1 MAMRHLWCAC
11 TKFQPNPASR
21 RALSRSQSGNGS
33 RKTTR
38 IIPSVSNNQILK
50 AMRKSFVYAAGLMC
64 LALSITDCQKELVDQ
79 TTPASEPNFE
89 LFAQPVTTKTAN
101 NGLDTKWVAE
111 DAINVFHAEAGSTA
125 YDSDGRFTVKDIE
138 TGRFDGTVSKSL
150 SADKSY
156 DWYAFYPY
164 TSQITT
170 PDNTASGYCYI
181 GSRSDASQTQTG
193 DNNMSHIC
201 GSNYPLY
208 GIAKNVNASDVPSI
222 QMQHLTSVIKIVVTN
237 STEEEL
243 SLNSV
248 SFTAEEN
255 ISGQFYI
262 AFNSETPKYTSA
274 GHPSKTANLTVS
286 DVKVAPKA
294 KATVYMA
301 IKPFTAKTGSTLK
314 LAVNGYEKAL
324 TLKNDITFTAGHIK
338 PLNFNFDKKVLDCV
352 TLPWSI
358 DGTGGS
364 SVWKNTV
371 GLSQK
376 GLGSDYGDINKPY
389 LTKLDADGDYVQVK
403 YDSPASFVKF
413 AVKMIGGKNASY
425 MTVQGSAAGQSFT
438 DIEKFTISGKQNDIL
453 SFTISQ
459 PIDTEYRYI
468 RLLFKKGSN
477 VGLGAVEIS
486 KHSTD
491 PVINADN
498 VLGVSAR
505 GVVNQEL
512 AYTITN
518 TVEGAVLSVAGDDTV
533 VEAIEMDGTITYD
546 VKKNTSKESREGSIT
561 LTYSKGGETLAE
573 KTVKVQQNAPVF
585 NAART
590 TVELEATVDASTT
603 ITLTSDFDWMAE
615 ASAGATFTFTPD
627 TYTWAEGGKQIVTI
641 KATAANESENGTIE
655 RGTITF
661 TNVETKETIEVK
673 VTQKSSYVAPSAGTD
688 VPYALSNFSGGSTSG
703 AALTV
708 KDPDVN
714 ISLSANGYKTNAYVR
729 IYANGAI
736 VVTPNA
742 GKIITSVVITATKD
756 YIKTWKASSG
766 EISVSGNTATWKG
779 DSTSA
784 ITLTNT
790 ASGQARITKVVVTYK

>member
-1 MAMRHLWCAC
+1 
-11 TKFQPNPASR
+11 
-21 RALSRSQSGNGS
+21 
-33 RKTTR
+33 
-38 IIPSVSNNQILK
+38 
-50 AMRKSFVYAAGLMC
+50 MRKSFVYAAGLMC

-89 LFAQPVTTKTAN
+89 LFAQPVTTKTSN
-101 NGLDTKWVAE
+101 DGLDTRWVAK

-193 DNNMSHIC
+193 DNNMYHIC

-286 DVKVAPKA
+286 DIKVAPKA
-294 KATVYMA
+294 KATVYIA
-301 IKPFTAKTGSTLK
+301 IKPFTAKTGTTLK
-314 LAVNGYEKAL
+314 LAVNGYEKTL

-338 PLNFNFDKKVLDCV
+338 PLNFNYDKKAELVEYTAIDDVEKLSEGCLVCLVAKNNDKYYYLPTSPAIDRGKIVGVEVDV
-352 TLPWSI
+352 TDNKISTSMDNIAWVAKSSGKQWTLY
-358 DGTGGS
+358 DGKNYMFHAKGGS
-364 SVWKNTV
+364 SGTD
-371 GLSQK
+371 LA
-376 GLGSDYGDINKPY
+376 LGDASTYTWNISNYSIVNK
-389 LTKLDADGDYVQVK
+389 T
-403 YDSPASFVKF
+403 FKF
-413 AVKMIGGKNASY
+413 AAYSSNK
-425 MTVQGSAAGQSFT
+425 VQNRG
-438 DIEKFTISGKQNDIL
+438 
-453 SFTISQ
+453 
-459 PIDTEYRYI
+459 
-468 RLLFKKGSN
+468 LLFKVQDNANIFGGYSFSN
-477 VGLGAVEIS
+477 TTGYSAIMLFVRNSDIPADKPIIS
-486 KHSTD
+486 ASDVT
-491 PVINADN
+491 N
-498 VLGVSAR
+498 VSAR

-518 TVEGAVLSVAGDDTV
+518 TVEGAVLSVAGDNTV

-573 KTVKVQQNAPVF
+573 KTVKVQQLAPVF
-585 NAART
+585 KVSRAS
-590 TVELEATVDASTT
+590 VELDATKGAQTT
-603 ITLTSDFDWMAE
+603 ITVTSDFDWMAN
-615 ASAGATFTFTPD
+615 ASTSAGFSFSPD
-627 TYTWAEGGKQIVTI
+627 TYTWQEGGKETVTI
-641 KATAANESENGTIE
+641 TASNANASEAGTATL
-655 RGTITF
+655 GTITF
-661 TNVETKETIEVK
+661 SNIETEEELIVT
-673 VTQKSSYVAPSAGTD
+673 VTQKSSYVAPAIDTEATYGID
-688 VPYALSNFSGGSTSG
+688 AFSGGTSG
-703 AALTV
+703 SGSALTIINS
-708 KDPDVN
+708 DSN
-714 ISLSANGYKTNAYVR
+714 ISLSGVGYRDDTHVK
-729 IYANGAI
+729 IYANQTLTI
-736 VVTPNA
+736 TPQN
-742 GKIITSVVITATKD
+742 GKTITNIVITATTST
-756 YIKTWKASSG
+756 YVGTWKASSASV
-766 EISVSGNTATWKG
+766 SVSGTSVTWTGTSTA
-779 DSTSA
+779 A
-784 ITLTNT
+784 VTLTNT
-790 ASGQARITKVVVTYK
+790 ASKQARITNVVVTYK

>member
-1 MAMRHLWCAC
+1 
-11 TKFQPNPASR
+11 
-21 RALSRSQSGNGS
+21 
-33 RKTTR
+33 
-38 IIPSVSNNQILK
+38 
-50 AMRKSFVYAAGLMC
+50 MRKSFVYAAGLMC

-101 NGLDTKWVAE
+101 NGLDTKWVAK
-111 DAINVFHAEAGSTA
+111 DAINVFHAEADSTA

-301 IKPFTAKTGSTLK
+301 IKPFTAKTGTTLK
-314 LAVNGYEKAL
+314 LAVNGYEKTL

-338 PLNFNFDKKVLDCV
+338 PLNFNYDKKVLDYV
-352 TLPWSI
+352 ILPWSI
-358 DGTGGS
+358 DGTVGS

-371 GLSQK
+371 GLSQNGINTK
-376 GLGSDYGDINKPY
+376 DYASSNSPY
-389 LTKLDADGDYVQVK
+389 LTKIDNTNDYVQIK
-403 YDSPASFVKF
+403 IDSPASFVKF
-413 AVKMIGGKNASY
+413 GVKGFSGGSGSTESS
-425 MTVQGSAAGQSFT
+425 MTVQGSIFGDTFT
-438 DIEKFTISGKQNDIL
+438 DIEKFTISSAKIL
-453 SFTISQ
+453 SFTTSATIN
-459 PIDTEYRYI
+459 PEYRYI
-468 RLLFKKGSN
+468 RLLFTKGSYN
-477 VGLGAVEIS
+477 VGLGAVEIT
-486 KHSTD
+486 KESTD
-491 PVINADN
+491 PRTPLATPKVQAEVRD
-498 VLGVSAR
+498 
-505 GVVNQEL
+505 VNSVYAFWGEIAGAKDYTVTCGEQ
-512 AYTITN
+512 TITTAETEYTFKDLSYSTEY
-518 TVEGAVLSVAGDDTV
+518 TVSVVANPSDETTNAPSAAGRSEIVKTGANPAETV
-533 VEAIEMDGTITYD
+533 VETKIDFEAELATYVDWSFANIARNTTIAAKAGSYYGKTTGTTSAYAATKGIIAKPKNVSFSISKETKNTTSSNWKVQVSTNNKDWTD
-546 VKKNTSKESREGSIT
+546 VKSVSATDM
-561 LTYSKGGETLAE
+561 SKGVWKDYSVDLA
-573 KTVKVQQNAPVF
+573 
-585 NAART
+585 
-590 TVELEATVDASTT
+590 
-603 ITLTSDFDWMAE
+603 
-615 ASAGATFTFTPD
+615 
-627 TYTWAEGGKQIVTI
+627 
-641 KATAANESENGTIE
+641 
-655 RGTITF
+655 
-661 TNVETKETIEVK
+661 
-673 VTQKSSYVAPSAGTD
+673 SYKD
-688 VPYALSNFSGGSTSG
+688 V
-703 AALTV
+703 
-708 KDPDVN
+708 
-714 ISLSANGYKTNAYVR
+714 YVR
-729 IYANGAI
+729 IYYTGTTAI
-736 VVTPNA
+736 RCIDEVVLSYV
-742 GKIITSVVITATKD
+742 K
-756 YIKTWKASSG
+756 
-766 EISVSGNTATWKG
+766 
-779 DSTSA
+779 
-784 ITLTNT
+784 
-790 ASGQARITKVVVTYK
+790 

>member
-1 MAMRHLWCAC
+1 
-11 TKFQPNPASR
+11 
-21 RALSRSQSGNGS
+21 
-33 RKTTR
+33 
-38 IIPSVSNNQILK
+38 
-50 AMRKSFVYAAGLMC
+50 MRKSFVYAAGLMC

-101 NGLDTKWVAE
+101 NGLDTRWVAE

-138 TGRFDGTVSKSL
+138 TGRFDGTVSTSL

-164 TSQITT
+164 TSQIST
-170 PDNTASGYCYI
+170 PGDREVGWVTVG
-181 GSRSDASQTQTG
+181 GTSQTQTG
-193 DNNMSHIC
+193 N
-201 GSNYPLY
+201 GSRVHLAGESCPLY
-208 GIAKNVNASDVPSI
+208 GIASNVASDKVPSI
-222 QMQHLTSVIKIVVTN
+222 SMNHLTSVIKVSVTN
-237 STEEEL
+237 NSGEDLTV
-243 SLNSV
+243 SSV
-248 SFTAEEN
+248 SFTGTEDIVGTYFINFAASPVAYKS
-255 ISGQFYI
+255 SGNAYVSSTASLTVSNGEALANGSSADFYI
-262 AFNSETPKYTSA
+262 A
-274 GHPSKTANLTVS
+274 L
-286 DVKVAPKA
+286 
-294 KATVYMA
+294 
-301 IKPFTAKTGSTLK
+301 KPFTAKTGSTLK
-314 LAVNGYEKAL
+314 LAVNGYEKTL

-413 AVKMIGGKNASY
+413 AVKMIGGKNTSY

-438 DIEKFTISGKQNDIL
+438 DIEKFTISGKNNDIL
-453 SFTISQ
+453 SFTTSQ
-459 PIDTEYRYI
+459 PINTEYRYI

-518 TVEGAVLSVAGDDTV
+518 TVEGAVLSVAGDNTV

-546 VKKNTSKESREGSIT
+546 VRKNTSKESREGSIT

-627 TYTWAEGGKQIVTI
+627 TYTWAEGGKQTVTI

-661 TNVETKETIEVK
+661 TNVETKETLEVK